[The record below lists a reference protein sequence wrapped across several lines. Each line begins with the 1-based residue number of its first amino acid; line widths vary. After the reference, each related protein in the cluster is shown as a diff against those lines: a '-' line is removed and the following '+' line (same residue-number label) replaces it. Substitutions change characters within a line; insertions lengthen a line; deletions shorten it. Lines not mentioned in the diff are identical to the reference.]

1 MSPRLIR
8 LLLAPMLAWTV
19 HFFGGYGLALA
30 LPTSPL
36 LDPLIVALTV
46 VLLGALWLVWRRTA
60 ALTAHRTIA
69 RQAVMVAALAI
80 TWQGLV
86 VLF

>member
-8 LLLAPMLAWTV
+8 LLLAPMLAWAA
-19 HFFGGYGLALA
+19 HFFGGYALALA

-36 LDPLIVALTV
+36 LDPLIVALTAAA
-46 VLLGALWLVWRRTA
+46 LGALWLVWRTTA
-60 ALTAHRTIA
+60 SLGSHRTIA
-69 RQAVMVAALAI
+69 RQAVIVAALAI
-80 TWQGLV
+80 SWQGLV

>member
-8 LLLAPMLAWTV
+8 LLLAPLLAWAA
-19 HFFGGYGLALA
+19 HFFVGYGLALA

-36 LDPLIVALTV
+36 LDPLIVALTAV
-46 VLLGALWLVWRRTA
+46 MLGLLWLAWRRTA
-60 ALTAHRTIA
+60 DLETHRAVA
-69 RQAVMVAALAI
+69 RQATILAALAI
-80 TWQGLV
+80 LWQGLV

>member
-8 LLLAPMLAWTV
+8 LLLAPLIAWTV

-30 LPTSPL
+30 LPTSAW

-46 VLLGALWLVWRRTA
+46 AMLGALWLVWRRTA
-60 ALTAHRTIA
+60 PLETHRLIA
-69 RQAVMVAALAI
+69 RQATIIAGLAI
-80 TWQGLV
+80 FWQGLV
-86 VLF
+86 ILF